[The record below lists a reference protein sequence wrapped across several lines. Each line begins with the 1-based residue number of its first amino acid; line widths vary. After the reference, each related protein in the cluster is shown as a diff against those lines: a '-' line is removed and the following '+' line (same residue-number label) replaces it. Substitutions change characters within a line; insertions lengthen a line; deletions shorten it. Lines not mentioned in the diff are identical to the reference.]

1 MRFPVDPPPN
11 LTLRA
16 LELAS
21 PIVCALL
28 IVSGSTA
35 GAASLLL
42 SNAHIIDP
50 AIQQEYLG
58 YVLIED
64 AHVAEVRKTRP
75 ADFHGQ
81 EVDLAGKYLI
91 PGLVDAHVHSEGNR
105 APIGEPDEEFGPEET
120 ARRMLYAGVTAY
132 LDLGLDADTIFDAR
146 ARQRTGALPGADI
159 YAAGP
164 VFIGAGRRE
173 NHGGARLAETPE
185 QARHALDELAAM
197 HPDVVKLIFD
207 WAGGRRTMSAE
218 VMRALV
224 EHARKLGLK
233 TVVHIGT
240 WENARLAVQAGPT
253 AITHLDDNAAF
264 PAEVA
269 RSMGEQRIFS
279 IPTMAVQQDFLNIL
293 EDHRILDSPLLHAVA
308 GDALIE
314 SYRRLDPVAYADC
327 PTCNWQR
334 EGRKHYGVSLGRLL
348 SAGVRVVAGS
358 DTGNLGTFQG
368 FSLHREL
375 VVLNQWGLSPWQAL
389 AAATTH
395 AYELLGLNMGFKP
408 GAEATFVVLDASP
421 LTDITNTQRIDRI
434 LVRGKWVD
442 REALRAR

>member
-1 MRFPVDPPPN
+1 MRLPVDPLPN
-11 LTLRA
+11 FALR
-16 LELAS
+16 LAS
-21 PIVCALL
+21 QTLFAFL
-28 IVSGSTA
+28 IVAGSVA
-35 GAASLLL
+35 QAASLLL
-42 SNAHIIDP
+42 SSAHIIDP

-64 AHVAEVRKTRP
+64 AHIAEVRRARP
-75 ADFHGQ
+75 AAFHGQ
-81 EVDLAGKYLI
+81 EVDLSGKFLI

-105 APIGEPDEEFGPEET
+105 APIGGPDEEFGPEET
-120 ARRMLYAGVTAY
+120 ARRMLYTGVTAY
-132 LDLGLDADTIFDAR
+132 LDLGLDAETIFNAR
-146 ARQRTGALPGADI
+146 ERQRAGALPGADI

-164 VFIGAGRRE
+164 VLIGVGRRG
-173 NHGGARLAETPE
+173 NRGGARVAETRE
-185 QARHALDELAAM
+185 QARHALDEIAAR

-224 EHARKLGLK
+224 EHARELGLK

-240 WENARLAVQAGPT
+240 WENARLAAQAGPT

-264 PAEVA
+264 PVEVA

-293 EDHRILDSPLLHAVA
+293 EDHRILDNALLHAVA

-314 SYRRLDPVAYADC
+314 SYRRLDPVSYADC

-334 EGRKHYGVSLGRLL
+334 EGRKYYGVSLRRLL
-348 SAGVRVVAGS
+348 SAGVRIVAGS

-375 VVLNQWGLSPWQAL
+375 IVLNQWGLSPWQAL

-395 AYELLGLNMGFKP
+395 AYELLGLNMGFTP

-421 LTDITNTQRIDRI
+421 LTDIANTQRIDRI

-442 REALRAR
+442 REALRSRP